1 MKYLIG
7 VFLLILVACCSKSPL
22 SPLSPDSARQFVLNS
37 SNQLTCP
44 KCGSKPKSIKYKSKK
59 DIDTGSGANDFER
72 FDVICGQCEFLGWST
87 LENGKSA
94 VQASQPSAPH
104 VGMFDNLIPK
114 KETGE

>member
-59 DIDTGSGANDFER
+59 DIDTD
-72 FDVICGQCEFLGWST
+72 L
-87 LENGKSA
+87 
-94 VQASQPSAPH
+94 VQ
-104 VGMFDNLIPK
+104 MILKDLM
-114 KETGE
+114 